1 MIFLSRYAELRN
13 KEVIDISSG
22 CRMGY
27 VCDVEFNLETGNIE
41 SLIIPRKLGFF
52 GVFARNDEY
61 VIPWEEIKKIGE
73 DIIFVEI
80 CL

>member
-1 MIFLSRYAELRN
+1 MSRYAELRN
-13 KEVIDISSG
+13 KEVINLSDG

-27 VCDVEFNLETGNIE
+27 VCDVEFNLDNGRIQ
-41 SLIIPRKLGFF
+41 SLIIPRKTGFW
-52 GVFARNDEY
+52 GVFSKHDEY
-61 VIPWEEIKKIGE
+61 IISWENIKKIGD

>member
-1 MIFLSRYAELRN
+1 
-13 KEVIDISSG
+13 
-22 CRMGY
+22 MGY